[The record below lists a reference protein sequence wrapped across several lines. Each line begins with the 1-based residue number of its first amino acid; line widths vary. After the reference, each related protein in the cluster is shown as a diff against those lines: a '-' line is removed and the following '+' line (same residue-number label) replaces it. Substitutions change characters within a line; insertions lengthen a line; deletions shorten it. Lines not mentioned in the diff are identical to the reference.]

1 VVMLCAVAMRVVI
14 REVCC
19 EGRALECRA
28 L

>member
-1 VVMLCAVAMRVVI
+1 MLCAVAMRVVI